1 MDRLLLVPGLAC
13 DEDLWAEQVEAL
25 SPSVAVQVAAVTA
38 AASIAAVAGAVL
50 AGAPE
55 RFALAG
61 LSLGGYVA
69 QEVLRQA
76 PERVTRVALLDT
88 SARPDAPEQTARRRT
103 LLALG
108 ESDGFGAV
116 LDAQWPLVVAPGR
129 HGDAAL
135 RRRFDAMSSR
145 VGWEVF
151 RRQQEAIIARP
162 DSRPDLPRVAVPALV
177 LCGREDAL
185 TPLRVHEEMAA
196 GIPGAE
202 LVVLDGCGHLSTWE
216 RPDEVTAALRGWLE
230 RPAA

>member
-1 MDRLLLVPGLAC
+1 METLLLVPGLAC
-13 DEDLWAEQVEAL
+13 DEDLWAEQAGAL
-25 SPSVAVQVAAVTA
+25 GDVHVADITT
-38 AASIAAVAGAVL
+38 AASIADMARAVL
-50 AGAPE
+50 VGAPE

-108 ESDGFGAV
+108 EPDGFGAV
-116 LDAQWPLVVAPGR
+116 LDAQWPLVVAPT
-129 HGDAAL
+129 HQGDPAL
-135 RRRFDAMSSR
+135 RRRFDEMSSR

-151 RRQQEAIIARP
+151 RRQQEAIIGRP
-162 DSRPDLPRVAVPALV
+162 DSRPDLPRVAVPTLV

-185 TPLRVHEEMAA
+185 TPLAVHEELAA
-196 GIPGAE
+196 GVPGAE

-216 RPDEVTAALRGWLE
+216 RPDEVTAALRGWRE
-230 RPAA
+230 RPLA